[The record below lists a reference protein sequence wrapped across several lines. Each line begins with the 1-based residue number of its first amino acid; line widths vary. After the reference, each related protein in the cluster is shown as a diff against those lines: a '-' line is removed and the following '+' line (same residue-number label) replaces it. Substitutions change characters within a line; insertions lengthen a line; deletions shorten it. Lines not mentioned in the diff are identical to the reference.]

1 MEQECPKR
9 YVNVPELDE
18 EIFSLLGK
26 SLPASKPWGFQEPCC
41 REMGE
46 REQDGLRRNADLGC
60 VQCPTGAKSPCNVA
74 LLPGWQ

>member
-26 SLPASKPWGFQEPCC
+26 SLPASKPWGFQEPPCVSLLL
-41 REMGE
+41 G
-46 REQDGLRRNADLGC
+46 DG
-60 VQCPTGAKSPCNVA
+60 
-74 LLPGWQ
+74 